1 MSDRELVN
9 LKKGETDF
17 NLSYNSDEKELRLSF
32 GYDGKG
38 VDAGV
43 YVDVSA
49 EYFLDKLAEVYH
61 LPLSYFFAIICHI
74 LPILGAS

>member
-1 MSDRELVN
+1 MSDKELVS

-17 NLSYNSDEKELRLSF
+17 SLDYNSEEKELRLSF

-49 EYFLDKLAEVYH
+49 EYFLDKLAEVIPGELDDH
-61 LPLSYFFAIICHI
+61 VINLVKAAL
-74 LPILGAS
+74 